1 MTSVF
6 EYGIVCDSKDAQRL
20 RLILQQCFSSSPED
34 SEIYFQRIG
43 LENFRCI
50 RYAGQIVGG
59 LAILQMGQWYGLK
72 CVPMA
77 GIAAVGIA
85 PEYRGMGAAMEL
97 LRQTVREIYTQGVP
111 ISVLY
116 GATQRPYRKVGY
128 EQAGTSYGWEMPIN
142 SINLSDTF
150 GGLGQRTL
158 PMQPVIPVR
167 HEVFEQVYHQQAKI
181 TNGFLARTHVIWD
194 EIVVPPVYAY
204 LIGEETQIE
213 GYIIFRQRQVD
224 NSNIIDIRDC
234 ALLTTAAIKRF
245 WTFIA
250 DHRSQVEKVRWN
262 DSVVDPLSLIL
273 PEQTAKIYR
282 SGRWMLRIIDVGKAL
297 ERRGYPEQ
305 LEAELH
311 LDIRDDLLPENNGK
325 FILIVLNGRGKVIN
339 GGRGELRVDINSL
352 SPLYTGLFSPYQ
364 LQLTGALQAT
374 DSALSLAMQIFAG
387 SAAWMPDFF

>member
-1 MTSVF
+1 MTSAF

-20 RLILQQCFSSSPED
+20 KLILQQCFNSSPED
-34 SEIYFQRIG
+34 SEVYFQRIG

-85 PEYRGMGAAMEL
+85 PEYRGMGAAVEL
-97 LRQTVREIYTQGVP
+97 LRQSVKEIYTQGVP

-142 SINLSDTF
+142 SIDLSE
-150 GGLGQRTL
+150 RTL
-158 PMQPVIPVR
+158 PMQSVIAVDDEF
-167 HEVFEQVYHQQAKI
+167 HALYHQQAKI
-181 TNGFLARTHVIWD
+181 INGFLARTDVIWD
-194 EIVVPPVYAY
+194 EIIAPPVYIY
-204 LIGEETQIE
+204 LIGAANQRE

-224 NSNIIDIRDC
+224 NTNIIDIRDYV
-234 ALLTTAAIKRF
+234 LLTPAAIRRF

-250 DHRSQVEKVRWN
+250 DHRSQVEKVRWS
-262 DSVVDPLSLIL
+262 DTVVDSLSLIL

-282 SGRWMLRIIDVGKAL
+282 SGRWMLRIVDVCKAL
-297 ERRGYPEQ
+297 ERRGYPQQ

-311 LDIRDDLLPENNGK
+311 LDIRDDLVLENNGK
-325 FILIVLNGRGKVIN
+325 FILIVLNGQGKVIQ
-339 GGRGELRVDINSL
+339 GGRGELQMHINCL
-352 SPLYTGLFSPYQ
+352 SPLYTGLFSPEQ
-364 LQLTGALQAT
+364 LQLVGALQAT
-374 DSALSLAMQIFAG
+374 ESVLCLASQVFAG
-387 SAAWMPDFF
+387 AAAWMPDFF